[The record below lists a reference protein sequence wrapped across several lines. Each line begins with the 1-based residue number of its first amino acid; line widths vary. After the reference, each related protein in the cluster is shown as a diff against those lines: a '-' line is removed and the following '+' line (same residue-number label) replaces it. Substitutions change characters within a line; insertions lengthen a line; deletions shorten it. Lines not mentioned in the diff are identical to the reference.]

1 MKIIIAGIG
10 KLGAYLTRSLVED
23 KHEITIIDDSFKHAQ
38 ELINNVDINYILGN
52 ALDFNILK
60 EAGIENAD
68 LFIAV
73 MDKDEKNVISCMLS
87 KKLGVK
93 NTIARIREPEY
104 SGAVN
109 LLQYD
114 LGLSL
119 VINPE
124 KLTALNISK
133 ALSIPSALEATA
145 FFKGRMQMITI
156 KLDENSPLNGMSLS
170 AFSKKQNVNIIVCA
184 IDREGQIIIP
194 SGKTKLEAND
204 KIHVAGTL
212 ENIKDF
218 LIFSKLIKKKT
229 KKVIISGGSKTAI
242 YLAEELIKSGMEVKI
257 IEIDENRCQEISE
270 VLPQA
275 LVILGD
281 ASNQDI
287 LYEEGIDSCDA
298 FIALTSIDEENI
310 VYSMFAAL
318 NKVPKIITKINHIDL
333 DGVVDKAGID
343 TIVTPHRIAANH
355 VVKYVRAMQNGHQS
369 SCEAVYKFDDDI
381 FEMMEF
387 RILDDFKGIN
397 KKIRDMHI
405 KENILIVAILRD
417 KTIIYPGGNETIK
430 EHDTI
435 VLIDGTNEVVN
446 INDIME

>member
-10 KLGAYLTRSLVED
+10 KLGSYLTRSLVED
-23 KHEITIIDDSFKHAQ
+23 KHEITIIDDSFRNAQ

-60 EAGIENAD
+60 EAGIETAD

-93 NTIARIREPEY
+93 NTIARIRDPEY
-104 SGAVN
+104 AGAVN

-133 ALSIPSALEATA
+133 ALSIPSALEAVA
-145 FFKGRMQMITI
+145 FFKGKMQMITI

-170 AFSKKQNVNIIVCA
+170 SFSKKNVNIIVCA
-184 IDREGQIIIP
+184 IDRDGQIIIP
-194 SGKTKLEAND
+194 SGKTRLEAND
-204 KIHVAGTL
+204 KIHVAGTV
-212 ENIKDF
+212 ENIKEF
-218 LIFSKLIKKKT
+218 LVFSNLIKKKT

-270 VLPQA
+270 ILPNA
-275 LVILGD
+275 LVILAD

-310 VYSMFAAL
+310 VYSMFASL

-343 TIVTPHRIAANH
+343 TIVTPHRIATNH
-355 VVKYVRAMQNGHQS
+355 VVKYVRAMQNSHQS
-369 SCEAVYKFDDDI
+369 SCEAVYKFDDDV

-387 RILDDFKGIN
+387 RILEDFKGIN
-397 KKIRDMHI
+397 KKIKDMHI
-405 KENILIVAILRD
+405 KENVLIVAILRD

-430 EHDTI
+430 VHDTL
-435 VLIDGTNEVVN
+435 VLIDGTNEVVTV
-446 INDIME
+446 NDMME